1 MPPESFFGT
10 LAGSIDSMAAFTP
23 AQQRARLLLE
33 GPQRY
38 SCLVGGARAGKTF
51 LAVWSIV
58 DVASRAPGSR
68 HAMLRYRANAAR
80 ASLALDTLPAVV
92 RACFP
97 TVRIEEHRQDGFF
110 ELANGS
116 QIWIS
121 GLDDKDRVEKILGQE
136 YLTVY
141 LNEASQIPYSSALIA
156 FTRLAQ
162 MVPGFRQRAIVDL
175 NPVAKTHWTNVLF
188 GEKRDPISKRSL
200 ADPENYERAFL
211 NPTDNAANL
220 SPEYV
225 ASLATLPER
234 QRKRFYEGAY
244 VDDLEGA
251 LWTLD
256 TIERSRRSAA
266 DLPDMR
272 RIVVAIDPAVSSGEN
287 SDETGIIVAG
297 LGMDGHGYVLAD
309 GSGKFTPTQW
319 AGKAVRLYRDHEADR
334 IVAETNQGGAMVE
347 STIRAVDSAVP
358 YRGVHASRGKIVR
371 AEPISA
377 LYEQGKVHHV
387 GAFPELEDQLTSFM
401 PGSTGSPDRLDA
413 MVWALTDL
421 MDGAGN
427 TGMIDY
433 YEMLAAEVDKP
444 REIDVSTPFR
454 CIAPWPGGTLIL
466 ITGRTIQVGADCI
479 VDCNAEEALPLR
491 ALGYQVPPLP
501 DKDNGYG

>member
-33 GPQRY
+33 GLQRY
-38 SCLVGGARAGKTF
+38 SCLVGGSRAGKTF

-58 DVASRAPGSR
+58 DVASRASGSR

-80 ASLALDTLPAVV
+80 QSLALDTLPKVA
-92 RACFP
+92 RTCFP
-97 TVRIEEHRQDGFF
+97 MVRIEEHRQDGFF
-110 ELANGS
+110 ELENGS
-116 QIWIS
+116 QIWIG

-136 YLTVY
+136 FLTVY
-141 LNEASQIPYSSALIA
+141 LNEASQIPYPSALIA

-188 GEKRDPISKRSL
+188 GEKRDPISRRSL
-200 ADPENYERAFL
+200 SDPDNYARAFL
-211 NPTDNAANL
+211 NPGDNAANL
-220 SPEYV
+220 SPEYIG
-225 ASLATLPER
+225 SLASLPER

-256 TIERSRRSAA
+256 TIESGRRSAL

-319 AGKAVRLYRDHEADR
+319 ASKAVRLYREHAADR

-347 STIRAVDSAVP
+347 TTIRAVDSGVP

-377 LYEQGKVHHV
+377 HYEQGKVHHV
-387 GAFPELEDQLTSFM
+387 GMFPELEDQLTSFM
-401 PGSTGSPDRLDA
+401 PGSAGSPDRLDA
-413 MVWALTDL
+413 LVWALTDL
-421 MDGAGN
+421 MAGGGN
-427 TGMIDY
+427 TGIIDY
-433 YEMLAAEVDKP
+433 YASLAA
-444 REIDVSTPFR
+444 DVEKLPAINAFTPFR
-454 CIAPWPGGTLIL
+454 CIAPWPGGTLML
-466 ITGRTIQVGADCI
+466 ITGRMVQVGPDCI
-479 VDCNAEEALPLR
+479 VDCSADEARPLW
-491 ALGYQVPPLP
+491 ALGFEVPPNL
-501 DKDNGYG
+501 DKDNAHG